1 MTHFGEMHD
10 AYDDGAGGDV
20 GGGCGDEC
28 GTYEVIGGAGA
39 ADATITDFEG
49 RAVVRGVN
57 SLKITGE
64 SAAHMI
70 VRWRF
75 DKVKN
80 VTVDGSAVKVQTRP
94 DGEFVEFDHMKE
106 RAVAWQ

>member
-1 MTHFGEMHD
+1 
-10 AYDDGAGGDV
+10 
-20 GGGCGDEC
+20 
-28 GTYEVIGGAGA
+28 
-39 ADATITDFEG
+39 
-49 RAVVRGVN
+49 VVRGVN

-80 VTVDGSAVKVQTRP
+80 VTVDGSAVKVQTGP

-106 RAVAWQ
+106 SAVAWQ